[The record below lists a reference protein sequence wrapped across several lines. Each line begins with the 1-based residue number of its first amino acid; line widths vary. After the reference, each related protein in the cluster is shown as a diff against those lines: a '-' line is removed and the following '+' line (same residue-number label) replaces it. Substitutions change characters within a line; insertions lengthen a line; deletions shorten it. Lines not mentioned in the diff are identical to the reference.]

1 METIAVQGFEPPIDL
16 THCDKVLVAVTHG
29 EKMPVLVS
37 MQLMAEGS
45 VEDGGTEVMGMKLR
59 REEELQSV
67 AGGGESAAGSRDPPL
82 VSAAGVGP
90 R

>member
-1 METIAVQGFEPPIDL
+1 M
-16 THCDKVLVAVTHG
+16 AVTNG

-67 AGGGESAAGSRDPPL
+67 AGGGESAAGSRDPAL